1 MAMIMLWLIAMQFLL
16 PYSAKFRIV
25 DLAPHCNRVL
35 NIDWGD
41 KDSFAGLVSGERWVF
56 GVPFFIVDPNL
67 NEGKIAV
74 RDATIPVNAPANF
87 LFALVAN
94 AGKEARIVLQF
105 SDGTKQV
112 ASLTE
117 AVPAIVAHPPLYRW
131 HLDMVAVKVKHSV
144 AGKQVIERIHI
155 EGADLF
161 ALTLSTHSEAELR
174 ETFEALKQQAMLWQQ
189 EEAIKAQLQKLH
201 DVLAP
206 LKGRIAILP
215 TPPPGS
221 SQSHPLF
228 ITLSKAGLAENCV
241 MLSPTQLVDESVF
254 NAQKFSIALYL
265 SGERFY
271 YTVARHNDCVDAVK
285 RFLRDGGLL
294 LVFASQPFPFYYD
307 EHGKVIGN
315 ADAFGLPVRYGW
327 EKPPAG
333 VKLHFHCNQKQTIV
347 PDLPA
352 VFPFPSEGDLRW
364 RPISK
369 PKGEEGVD
377 FIYTPLLTL
386 LDENGNS
393 YGDAVAVLEYQGGE
407 FGIGSLAYVWHT
419 IWQTELAL
427 PLFTGLLKWAA
438 KTAQERPPIA
448 HALVYRALKPLRID
462 GELDEPDWQVA
473 QKLELSDIKGRSAPQ
488 TIARLLW
495 DSTYLYI
502 AFECA
507 DTDIW
512 ATKKKRDEFLWE
524 EEVVEVFIDP
534 DGDGR
539 NYYELQVN
547 PLNTQID
554 LLIPDAVEG
563 VKDAKRNAKWD
574 CAGWL
579 SAVKVHG
586 TVNKRD
592 DKDIGWTVEMAI
604 PLSKLLSPALRAPS
618 IGTEWRLNLYRIE
631 RQKGNEKEPLLL
643 SWSKCVV
650 WFHEPK
656 RFARVT
662 FAGNTYADEF
672 SLYADG
678 SDGRPT
684 WIPLQG
690 EWQMKG
696 GIYYGTDGGGDGW
709 IALGSKIGFDWWRN
723 YEVKVRFKVQEFGS
737 DWRDGFWIAFRFL
750 DQDNAYSLNF
760 YQGQGGVV
768 HLHKIYDGVST
779 GDENPMAVAKWK
791 PDNEWHEVTV
801 RLEGNNI
808 TAWLDGKQLFSTVD
822 KNFNDVPA
830 LERGAVVIS
839 PRRWSKSQGHTR
851 IAVSKVAIELLQ

>member
-1 MAMIMLWLIAMQFLL
+1 MILWLIAMQVLL
-16 PYSAKFRIV
+16 PYGAKFHIV

-35 NIDWGD
+35 STNWDE
-41 KDSFAGLVSGERWVF
+41 KDSFAGLVAGERWLF

-67 NEGKIAV
+67 NEGKIAI
-74 RDATIPVNAPANF
+74 RDATVAVNAPASF

-94 AGKEARIVLQF
+94 AEKEAKVVLEF

-112 ASLTE
+112 ASL
-117 AVPAIVAHPPLYRW
+117 AGAIPAIIAHPPLYRW
-131 HLDMVAVKVKHSV
+131 HLDMVAIKVRDGMADAKR
-144 AGKQVIERIHI
+144 VIKRIRV
-155 EGADLF
+155 EGVDLL

-174 ETFEALKQQAMLWQQ
+174 ETFEALKRQAKLCQQ
-189 EEAIKAQLQKLH
+189 EEAMKAQLQKLH

-215 TPPPGS
+215 TPPPES

-228 ITLSKAGLAENCV
+228 ITLSKAGLTEYCV

-254 NAQKFSIALYL
+254 NAHNFPVALYL

-271 YTVARHNDCVDAVK
+271 YTVNRNNDGADALK

-294 LVFASQPFPFYYD
+294 LVFPSLSFPFYYD
-307 EHGKVIGN
+307 ERGKVIGN
-315 ADAFGLPVRYGW
+315 ADAFGLPVRQGW
-327 EKPPAG
+327 EEPPAG
-333 VKLHFHCNQKQTIV
+333 VKLHFHCNQKQSIV
-347 PDLPA
+347 TDLPA
-352 VFPFPSEGDLRW
+352 TFPFPSEGDLRW
-364 RPISK
+364 RPIVK

-377 FIYTPLLTL
+377 FVYTPLLTL
-386 LDENGNS
+386 LDEKGNS

-407 FGIGSLAYVWHT
+407 FGLGRLVYVWHT
-419 IWQTELAL
+419 IWETEVAL
-427 PLFTGLLKWAA
+427 PLLTGLLKWTS
-438 KTAQERPPIA
+438 KTVQEKPPIA
-448 HALVYRALKPLRID
+448 HAVVYRTHAPLRID

-473 QKLELSDIKGRSAPQ
+473 QKLVLSDIKGRSAPQ

-507 DTDIW
+507 DDDVW
-512 ATKKKRDEFLWE
+512 ATKNKRDEFLWE

-547 PLNTQID
+547 PLNAQTD
-554 LLIPDAVEG
+554 LLIPDPVEG

-579 SAVKVHG
+579 SAVKVRG
-586 TVNKRD
+586 TVNRRD

-604 PLSKLLSPALRAPS
+604 PLSELLRQTLNAPS
-618 IGTEWRLNLYRIE
+618 SGTEWRINLYRIE
-631 RQKGNEKEPLLL
+631 RPRGREKEPLLL
-643 SWSKCVV
+643 SWSKCIV
-650 WFHEPK
+650 WFHEPE
-656 RFARVT
+656 RFGRIT
-662 FAGNTYADEF
+662 FAGNPCADDF
-672 SLYADG
+672 NLYPDG
-678 SDGRPT
+678 SDGHPT
-684 WIPLQG
+684 WTPLQG

-696 GIYYGTDGGGDGW
+696 GIYYGTDGGSDGW

-723 YEVKVRFKVQEFGS
+723 YEVTVRFKVQEFGS
-737 DWRDGFWIAFRFL
+737 NWRDGFWLAFRFL
-750 DQDNAYSLNF
+750 NRDNAYSLNF

-768 HLHKIYDGVST
+768 QLHKICEGIST
-779 GDENPMAVAKWK
+779 GDENPLAVAKWK

-801 RLEGNNI
+801 RVEGNSI
-808 TAWLDGKQLFSTVD
+808 TASLDGQQLFSIVD
-822 KNFNDVPA
+822 KNLNGVPA
-830 LERGAVVIS
+830 LERGAIVIS
-839 PRRWSKSQGHTR
+839 PRRWSKSQGHTK
-851 IAVSKVAIELLQ
+851 IAISKVVVKLLP